1 MFSIMIY
8 RFRANDRHIRTYKF
22 CSSDSTIKK
31 ARFLI
36 ECGVKGEQHID
47 QETLDDSIVCIRKR
61 KNMVSEHL
69 SANQSLNQLIKTD
82 IRVNK

>member
-22 CSSDSTIKK
+22 CSSDITIKK

-36 ECGVKGEQHID
+36 ECGMNGEQHID
-47 QETLDDSIVCIRKR
+47 QETLDDSIRWISK
-61 KNMVSEHL
+61 KKSMVSEHL
-69 SANQSLNQLIKTD
+69 SANQSLN
-82 IRVNK
+82 